1 MKVIGLCGGSGSGK
15 GVVCKLFNE
24 FGIDTIDT
32 DKIYHELTS
41 RKSEC
46 LDELVTEFG
55 KEILSDGI
63 LNRSALRD
71 IVYAEKKF
79 LVLNDITHKHI
90 LGRVRELINEY
101 ERQGSKGVIVDAPA
115 LFESGFDQECDYVI
129 CVYAKIETR
138 INRIMERDGLSREIA
153 EKRVYAQIS
162 SDWLRDNC
170 DYVIENDSTYQE
182 LRISVLAAK
191 MKFFDLL

>member
-15 GVVCKLFNE
+15 GLVCRLFIE
-24 FGIDTIDT
+24 FGIDSIDT

-41 RKSEC
+41 KKSEC

-55 KEILSDGI
+55 ERILSDGV
-63 LNRSALRD
+63 LNRPALRD
-71 IVYAEKKF
+71 IVHAEKKF
-79 LVLNDITHKHI
+79 MVLNEITHKHI
-90 LGRVRELINEY
+90 LNRVRELIDEY
-101 ERQGSKGVIVDAPA
+101 EKNGSRGVIVDAPA
-115 LFESGFDQECDYVI
+115 LFESGFDRECDYII
-129 CVYAKIETR
+129 CVYSKIETR
-138 INRIMERDGLSREIA
+138 IQRIMERDKISRDIA
-153 EKRVYAQIS
+153 EKRVYAQVS

-191 MKFFDLL
+191 MKFFDIL